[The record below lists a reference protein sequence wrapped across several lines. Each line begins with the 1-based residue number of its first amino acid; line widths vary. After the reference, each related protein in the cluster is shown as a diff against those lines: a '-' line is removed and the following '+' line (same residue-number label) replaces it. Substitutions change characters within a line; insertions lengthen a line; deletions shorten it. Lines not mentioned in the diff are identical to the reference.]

1 MLARAEDNAYFKMN
15 VSDLEAMKALS
26 LYSSDPKCKELL
38 EGRNSLLNQLF
49 KWICRRE
56 NYDEK
61 AYLIQV
67 VNVSLI
73 VFALSTVI
81 ID

>member
-1 MLARAEDNAYFKMN
+1 VLARAEDNAYFKMN

-49 KWICRRE
+49 K
-56 NYDEK
+56 
-61 AYLIQV
+61 
-67 VNVSLI
+67 
-73 VFALSTVI
+73 
-81 ID
+81 